1 MIDAFGRKGGAPD
14 DGEPYRAAGDFR
26 RMKKVSD
33 PRRSKT
39 RGATPERELVKRRW
53 QTDMLRAMARD
64 WGAMPLLL
72 ASVVLIAAGS
82 GVQTG
87 LGLVAAGEGIR
98 WAALGALAVWCWRR
112 RGLTPWIFWAMLA
125 GIELGLDAPR
135 VAVEMRVLSDVF
147 LRLIKTIVAP
157 LILATLITG
166 IAGHGDLK
174 GVGRM
179 GVKALVYFEVA
190 TTLALVIG
198 LVAINL
204 TKAGVGLAMPV
215 TQTQVSDARPG
226 APGVVAATT
235 APAATG
241 TRWDEFLLHVF
252 PENLAKSVAEGQILQ
267 VAVFAVIFGIA
278 LASLSEA
285 KRAPVLRLTES
296 LSEVMFRF
304 TNVVMY
310 FAPVGV
316 GAAMAYTVGH
326 MGLGVLVNLGKLL
339 LTLYGALA
347 AFALLVMLPAAL
359 LFRVPVRRFLR
370 AVAEPAT
377 IAFATSTSEAA
388 LPRAMEAMEALG
400 VPRRVVSFVIPAGYS
415 FNLDGSTL
423 YLAVASIFVA
433 QAAGVRMPWGEQLL
447 MMGTLVLTSKGVAG
461 VPRATLVVLLAT
473 AATFKLPTEPIFV
486 ILGVDALM
494 DMART
499 TVNVVGNCLAS
510 AVVARWEGVFGEEAV
525 DPVVAEGVGG

>member
-1 MIDAFGRKGGAPD
+1 MCDAADEARVSGQPLRCYAQQNMRKPLPALD
-14 DGEPYRAAGDFR
+14 VR
-26 RMKKVSD
+26 
-33 PRRSKT
+33 
-39 RGATPERELVKRRW
+39 
-53 QTDMLRAMARD
+53 
-64 WGAMPLLL
+64 LLL
-72 ASVVLIAAGS
+72 PAALLL
-82 GVQTG
+82 G
-87 LGLVAAGEGIR
+87 LG
-98 WAALGALAVWCWRR
+98 AALGAVHARPAVPAVALTLRWAGIALLCVMAVRR
-112 RGLTPWIFWAMLA
+112 RSLTPWIFVAMVA
-125 GIELGLDAPR
+125 GAELGFDAPNVAAQTR
-135 VAVEMRVLSDVF
+135 VFSDIF

-157 LILATLITG
+157 LILATLVVG

-174 GVGRM
+174 GVGRI
-179 GVKALVYFEVA
+179 GIKALVYFEVV

-198 LVAINL
+198 LLAINIS
-204 TKAGVGLAMPV
+204 KAGVGLSLPA
-215 TQTQVSDARPG
+215 
-226 APGVVAATT
+226 
-235 APAATG
+235 APAALAAAAAPVVAPG
-241 TRWDEFLLHVF
+241 PVHWDDFLLHIF
-252 PENLAKSVAEGQILQ
+252 PENIAKSVAEGQILQ
-267 VAVFAVIFGIA
+267 VAVFAVFFGIA
-278 LASLSEA
+278 LATLSED
-285 KRAPVLRLTES
+285 KRGPVLRLCES

-347 AFALLVMLPAAL
+347 LFGVLVLLPAAL
-359 LFRVPVRRFLR
+359 LFRVPVGRVLA

-400 VPRRVVSFVIPAGYS
+400 VPRRVVAFVIPAGYS

-433 QAAGVRMPWGEQLL
+433 QAAGVHLSLGQQLL
-447 MMGTLVLTSKGVAG
+447 MMATLVLTSKGVAG

-473 AATFKLPTEPIFV
+473 ASTFHLPTEPIFV
-486 ILGVDALM
+486 ILGIDALM

-499 TVNVVGNCLAS
+499 SVNVVGNCLAS
-510 AVVARWEGVFGEEAV
+510 AVVAKWEGVFGTELP
-525 DPVVAEGVGG
+525 DPVVLEGMEA